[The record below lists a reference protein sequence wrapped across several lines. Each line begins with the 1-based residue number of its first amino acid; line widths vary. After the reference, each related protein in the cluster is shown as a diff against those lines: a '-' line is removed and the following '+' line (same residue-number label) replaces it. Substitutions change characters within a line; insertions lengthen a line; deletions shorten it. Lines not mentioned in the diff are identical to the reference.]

1 MMGNRFG
8 YPDNVAELQARLRKC
23 ELAMTDLIDFP
34 PKKQGFYVRAAD
46 YLATFKPKGE
56 QPDERNDE
64 TEQPTHLPEIG
75 SPLFGKWLLAA
86 VKAYRDHVG
95 RGTQ

>member
-1 MMGNRFG
+1 MTNRFG
-8 YPDNVAELQARLRKC
+8 YPDDVAELQARLRKC

-56 QPDERNDE
+56 QPDERNAE
-64 TEQPTHLPEIG
+64 TEQPSRFPEMG
-75 SPLFGKWLLAA
+75 SPLWGKWFQAA
-86 VKAYRDHVG
+86 VNTYREYVG
-95 RGTQ
+95 RGQ